1 MGDHPI
7 HTPRVRALFSRIARD
22 EERVATT
29 DTVSFEA
36 VSTLEKLYRVA
47 RAEIRD
53 SLVPLLELPDIVLPG
68 KRRYRRIFALWV
80 GQRRL
85 SFADCYRS
93 HPPGAVTSST
103 MAPPCG
109 DAIGTALRGRLGGW
123 APRGVAQPQEP
134 ATCRVATFRRL
145 KTLVVAIQR
154 TSVASA
160 CSS

>member
-36 VSTLEKLYRVA
+36 VFTLEKLYRVA

-68 KRRYRRIFALWV
+68 KRRYHRIFALWV

-85 SFADCYRS
+85 SFADCY
-93 HPPGAVTSST
+93 HAVIAQQRHAST
-103 MAPPCG
+103 VISF
-109 DAIGTALRGRLGGW
+109 DRGFDRVPDLI
-123 APRGVAQPQEP
+123 RQEP
-134 ATCRVATFRRL
+134 
-145 KTLVVAIQR
+145 
-154 TSVASA
+154 
-160 CSS
+160 